1 MRFDLDG
8 LEVFFPYDR
17 MYLEQYQYMR
27 AIKQALEAEG
37 HALLEMPTGTVRI
50 ILIASNASSASSAS
64 NASDDIFKMLL
75 ISYFS
80 YFLVHNLFIKI
91 KSG

>member
-50 ILIASNASSASSAS
+50 ILIASNASSAS